1 MEIHLQNGFLYVIGI
16 AYIYIAEPK
25 RIQTKLN
32 VFVFSLAPFE
42 GIHLIFNSI
51 LLTIAQIEMY
61 FIEVG
66 SITPTKKKFFIETKS
81 CIVQIAYNFVGSNGF
96 IM

>member
-1 MEIHLQNGFLYVIGI
+1 MDISMTLYVIGI
-16 AYIYIAEPK
+16 AYIAKPR
-25 RIQTKLN
+25 RIYTALD
-32 VFVFSLAPFE
+32 VFIFIGIVE
-42 GIHLIFNSI
+42 GIHIIFNSI

-66 SITPTKKKFFIETKS
+66 SITPKKHTFFIETKS